1 MKTIYLIRHSSPF
14 VEIDNYND
22 YKNVSWEDYNRNM
35 ILSKDG
41 EINAEKLCNIKEL
54 EGIKTIYASD
64 SYRAIGTA
72 KYIAELN
79 KTKVKLDS
87 RINERVLGIKK
98 ITDLPEGFSQKSFED
113 RNLKMENG
121 ESLNEVNKRF
131 SDFINE
137 LLINESDKSIVVL
150 HGIILMSYLQ
160 NISDFEF
167 YEDRLKIVFNTRIVV
182 DRKLRNPDVFKIV
195 FDNKNSILSIENIEV

>member
-1 MKTIYLIRHSSPF
+1 
-14 VEIDNYND
+14 
-22 YKNVSWEDYNRNM
+22 M

-41 EINAEKLCNIKEL
+41 EINAENLCNIKEL
-54 EGIKTIYASD
+54 SGIKSIYASD

-79 KTKVKLDS
+79 KTKIRLDS

-98 ITDLPEGFSQKSFED
+98 IIDLPKGFSQNSFE
-113 RNLKMENG
+113 NKEFKTENG
-121 ESLNEVNKRF
+121 ESLNEVDKRF
-131 SDFINE
+131 NNFIDEVLNDDNDE
-137 LLINESDKSIVVL
+137 LIIVL

-160 NISDFEF
+160 NICDFEF
-167 YEDRLKIVFNTRIVV
+167 NEDRLKIVFNSKIVI

-195 FDNKNSILSIENIEV
+195 FDNRKTIVSIENI